1 MAVGV
6 VSNRARTHRA
16 PRPVTAGRQAPIDAG
31 RVSRTALRR
40 PLEIDRLIREGG
52 CPCAERLA
60 ERFEVDR
67 RTIVRDL
74 EWLRDQMQAPLR
86 FDRRE
91 RRYVYD
97 SPSFSLPAVVMT
109 EGELV
114 GLLLAS
120 RVLEEYRGTPWEGKL
135 TDALDKLMRFLPDQ
149 VTVNLRAAADAVSIR
164 VPSARA
170 FDLDVLKVIVA
181 ATLEHVRL
189 VIRYRKLGHDV
200 AADREVD
207 PYHVLAHAGGW
218 YLVAHCYTA
227 GELRTFALARI
238 ESARPTRVE
247 FRRPADFSIDRY
259 LGDCFGIFRGSDSAG
274 GARYLVRLRFDDS
287 AARYLREEVRKAEVS
302 RKEVPDGLEVSYRL
316 SDLTEITSWVL
327 SWSGHVQVLGPIELR
342 KRVCAQLRAG
352 LKLNGG
358 NR

>member
-1 MAVGV
+1 VTVRGGERGGCG
-6 VSNRARTHRA
+6 RAG
-16 PRPVTAGRQAPIDAG
+16 AGRPRGAVTDRGQ
-31 RVSRTALRR
+31 RSTLRR
-40 PLEIDRLIREGG
+40 PLEIDRLIREGT
-52 CPCAERLA
+52 CLCADRLA

-86 FDRRE
+86 FDRGE
-91 RRYVYD
+91 GRYVYD

-120 RVLEEYRGTPWEGKL
+120 RVLEEYRGTSWEGKL
-135 TDALDKLMRFLPDQ
+135 LHALEKLTRFLPDH
-149 VTVNLRAAADAVSIR
+149 VTVNLRAAADAVSVR
-164 VPSARA
+164 VPSARPL
-170 FDLDVLKVIVA
+170 DLDVLKVVVA

-189 VIRYRKLGHDV
+189 AIRYRKLGHDV

-218 YLVAHCYTA
+218 YLVAHCHTA
-227 GELRTFALARI
+227 GELRTFALPRI
-238 ESARPTRVE
+238 ESVRPTGTD
-247 FRRPADFSIDRY
+247 FRRPPDFSIDRY

-274 GARYLVRLRFDDS
+274 EARYLVRLRFDDL
-287 AARYLREEVRKAEVS
+287 AAPYVREEVRKAEVS
-302 RKEVPDGLEVSYRL
+302 RKEVRGGLEVAYRL

-327 SWSGHVQVLGPIELR
+327 SWSGHVHVLEPAELR
-342 KRVCAQLRAG
+342 KRVRAQLRAG

-358 NR
+358 SR